1 MDGAMAQ
8 TIGGRGAAAV
18 VHSGVPIAIGYALF
32 FALWLALHSACPSP
46 ALTAG
51 AWSMAL
57 SVAIWAASEIYRL
70 VWTAV
75 HARNQAAI
83 LTRAGDPA
91 LELDAYRP
99 IVEASSRRLATVEVA
114 VVFLCLPL
122 ALLAA
127 SLTLTAWAIVLV
139 GA

>member
-1 MDGAMAQ
+1 MDGAIAQ
-8 TIGGRGAAAV
+8 TIGGKGHPAV
-18 VHSGVPIAIGYALF
+18 VHSALAIAAGYALF
-32 FALWLALHSACPSP
+32 FALWLALDSVHPSP

-57 SVAIWAASEIYRL
+57 SAAVWSAAGVYRL

-75 HARNQAAI
+75 HARNQTAI

-91 LELDAYRP
+91 LEFDAYRR
-99 IVEASSRRLATVEVA
+99 IVEASSRRLTAVEVA

-122 ALLAA
+122 ALLSA
-127 SLTLTAWAIVLV
+127 SLTLTAWAIALA